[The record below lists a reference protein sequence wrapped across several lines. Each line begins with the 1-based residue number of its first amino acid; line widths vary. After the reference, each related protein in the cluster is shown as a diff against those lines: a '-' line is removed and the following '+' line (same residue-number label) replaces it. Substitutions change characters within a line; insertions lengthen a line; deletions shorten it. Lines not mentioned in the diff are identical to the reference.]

1 MSFVKKKPGCS
12 CLGFPGSGVWL
23 FFTLMWFFTE
33 PDAIPI
39 GKWEFVWRFL
49 AGLINFAF

>member
-1 MSFVKKKPGCS
+1 
-12 CLGFPGSGVWL
+12 
-23 FFTLMWFFTE
+23 MWFFTE

-39 GKWEFVWRFL
+39 GKWEFVWRFV